1 MTILLGFVWFIEA
14 VLILLT
20 LAGVVCLLKVIL
32 DIVRHNLD
40 EGVSIWFKALQM
52 NESIKDKTQEREIQ
66 QDKAELM
73 LELVRQELRLKSG
86 LSTFSI
92 AGLEAEKGNAQ
103 KETE

>member
-40 EGVSIWFKALQM
+40 E
-52 NESIKDKTQEREIQ
+52 
-66 QDKAELM
+66 
-73 LELVRQELRLKSG
+73 
-86 LSTFSI
+86 
-92 AGLEAEKGNAQ
+92 
-103 KETE
+103 